1 MGKETGYGRNGERI
15 RALTREAL
23 RRGLNVRTGATGVSM
38 IPYIW
43 PGSMVTIRPLAESE
57 EPIEGAIVVIDRGLG
72 DNFTMHRL
80 TGRGGDA
87 FITRGDSNP
96 GSDQPVD
103 KRDVIG
109 VLTHTEGRIIKRRRR
124 IAPDGGAYWR
134 IMKTMSP
141 FSYAVNGIIAKVA
154 LRTWQMVGHLFFWK
168 SK

>member
-15 RALTREAL
+15 RTLTREAL

-57 EPIEGAIVVIDRGLG
+57 EPSEGAIVVIDRGPG

-80 TGRGGDA
+80 TGRSGDA

-103 KRDVIG
+103 RRDVIG

-124 IAPDGGAYWR
+124 ISPDGGAYWR
-134 IMKTMSP
+134 IMKAMSP
-141 FSYAVNGIIAKVA
+141 FSYAVNGIIAKIA
-154 LRTWQMVGHLFFWK
+154 LRTWQTVVHLFFWK

>member
-1 MGKETGYGRNGERI
+1 MGRETGFGRNGERI

-57 EPIEGAIVVIDRGLG
+57 ELSEGAIVVIDRGPG
-72 DNFTMHRL
+72 GNFTMHRL
-80 TGRGGDA
+80 TSRSGDA

-96 GSDQPVD
+96 GPDRPVD
-103 KRDVIG
+103 RRDVIG

-124 IAPDGGAYWR
+124 IFPDGGAYWR
-134 IMKTMSP
+134 TMKALSP

-154 LRTWQMVGHLFFWK
+154 LSMWQTVGHLFSRK